1 MKRLAMVSVILA
13 SLVSLQGCAWIKTNP
28 DMITIESDPSGA
40 TVYAMGKDIGVT
52 PLDIRQRDVFPPT
65 YSPEQQPLYGIVT
78 IRHAGCKDYT
88 QRVDI
93 AAYRTGIM
101 AKLECG
107 EQKPASEQKPAEVPR
122 AEQRDEK
129 PSIEKRL
136 QLLKELQ
143 DKGLVTEDEV
153 KATRRRILEG
163 L

>member
-1 MKRLAMVSVILA
+1 
-13 SLVSLQGCAWIKTNP
+13 
-28 DMITIESDPSGA
+28 MITIESDPSGA

-52 PLDIRQRDVFPPT
+52 PLDIRQRDVFPAT
-65 YSPEQQPLYGIVT
+65 YSPEQQPLYGIIV
-78 IRHAGCKDYT
+78 IRHAGCRDYT
-88 QRVDI
+88 QHVDI
-93 AAYRTGIM
+93 VAYRNGIK

-107 EQKPASEQKPAEVPR
+107 EQKPAEVPR

-143 DKGLVTEDEV
+143 DKGLVAEDEV